1 MRKNWK
7 KIVSLLVAASMVMS
21 MNVATFAEEI
31 HDEVVEEVVEVAD
44 EVTPSDNDLSGD
56 HLSDNDLSDNDLSD
70 NSTNDAV
77 SAVSVDCVELKA
89 GNYHVVISYN
99 SVVSFTGKA
108 LKADNLAATATI
120 SEGNISVS
128 VKGKFV
134 KSPAAKG
141 KAIGK
146 AEFTVTGVKAVKGA
160 SSDAKKVVKEVAK
173 ALKSAGDK
181 LDVEVKALKISANG
195 VVSGNNMKKKD
206 AKNTFKVVNGTVSPN
221 YVVSLKYN
229 SKKPEKSKVTVYYAW
244 AKSNGKVAVMA
255 STLKSGKN
263 GVKIEAKDGKVTL
276 TGSVEGVLE
285 NK

>member
-44 EVTPSDNDLSGD
+44 EVTPSDNDV
-56 HLSDNDLSDNDLSD
+56 SDNDLSDNDLSD
-70 NSTNDAV
+70 NSANDAV
-77 SAVSVDCVELKA
+77 SVSSQTIAVGK
-89 GNYHVVISYN
+89 YHVVISYN
-99 SVVSFTGKA
+99 NVVSFTGKA
-108 LKADNLAATATI
+108 LKADNLAAKATI

-134 KSPAAKG
+134 KSPVAKG
-141 KAIGK
+141 KEIGK

-244 AKSNGKVAVMA
+244 AKSNGKVAVKA

>member
-31 HDEVVEEVVEVAD
+31 HDEVVEEVVAAD
-44 EVTPSDNDLSGD
+44 EVV
-56 HLSDNDLSDNDLSD
+56 LSDNDVSDNDLSD
-70 NSTNDAV
+70 NSASTNDAV
-77 SAVSVDCVELKA
+77 SVSSQTIPA
-89 GNYHVVISYN
+89 GKYHVVISYN
-99 SVVSFTGKA
+99 NVVSFTGKA
-108 LKADNLAATATI
+108 LKADNLAAKATI
-120 SEGNISVS
+120 SEGNISVI

-134 KSPAAKG
+134 KSDVAKG

-160 SSDAKKVVKEVAK
+160 SKDAKKVVKEVAK
-173 ALKSAGDK
+173 ELKKAGNK
-181 LDVEVKALKISANG
+181 LNVEVKALKISANG
-195 VVSGNNMKKKD
+195 VVSGNNMKTKE
-206 AKNTFKVVNGTVSPN
+206 AKAKFSVKNGTVSPN

-244 AKSNGKVAVMA
+244 VKPNGKVAVKA